1 MYNVLIDKPVLKELE
16 KIPQPD
22 YARIKETILN
32 LARNPRPAGYKKLK
46 NRIGYRVRQGNYRI
60 IYNIF
65 ENKLI
70 IQVLAIGH
78 RKDIYE

>member
-46 NRIGYRVRQGNYRI
+46 NRRFYRFYV
-60 IYNIF
+60 
-65 ENKLI
+65 
-70 IQVLAIGH
+70 
-78 RKDIYE
+78 